1 MSQQQTVEAARVRI
15 QRLVDEISALSKGE
29 MRSEEYYQQFLTRA
43 VAACDGRGGGVWL
56 VGQRTAD
63 GKSEFQ
69 LAAAVDLESSLFQ
82 TDEAQRGLLLRAL
95 AEVVNT
101 KKPTILPADSPTP
114 AAAPGSLQAQLGQ
127 RNEPASPNRAPYPFI
142 QVPLFLKEQ
151 VLGVL
156 QVWLQPYVAR
166 ENYAEFANFLTQLA
180 THVEQYFQSRR
191 LGNLVVENQ
200 RLQHLLKFS
209 TDLSGSLDPQEVARL
224 DAGYSRDLL
233 ACERTAVLQLRG
245 DQWEI
250 LAISGQEVVE
260 KKSSTV
266 KSVAAFVGAHT
277 PRLPHPVTAEGA
289 NAPELKPYIIPLNRK
304 ELLSLA
310 AGPVRSNALAPNG
323 NTRIADNAYFEMSQV
338 ASVLIVQLLDSEKRV
353 QGALLAESTNEGFF
367 DLPTGSTEPPPSH
380 RLAEWLAGNT
390 GRALAASLDHR
401 ELPFLFATKRL
412 RDARRQLAGSER
424 KRYILK
430 RGILLGVLSCICLFP
445 WKEEVESDCTL
456 IPQKRVKIVPEVAGR
471 VEKVIVREGRFV
483 KQGDPIA
490 KLDTAALEADLK
502 HGREEVLAATAE
514 SEKYRGLN
522 DPSNEQIALTK
533 VRAAEEH
540 VKSRERDIA
549 SANLKAPMDGVILTK
564 DIELIEGVF
573 LNAGADFAI
582 IGSKDAWDLQV
593 HVNEKKIGKI
603 ESALARKKQIEI
615 SFILY
620 SQNMHPLGGVLL
632 DRSQV
637 SQVAYPP
644 QRENAV
650 QENAFVLT
658 LPDVQKQAPEEVR
671 RGFRP
676 ELTGR
681 ASIPLGRRP
690 LIFLWGRAIAEWFRL
705 KWVW

>member
-1 MSQQQTVEAARVRI
+1 
-15 QRLVDEISALSKGE
+15 

-43 VAACDGRGGGVWL
+43 VAACDGRGGCVWL

-95 AEVVNT
+95 SEVVNT
-101 KKPTILPADSPTP
+101 KKPFILPADDPN
-114 AAAPGSLQAQLGQ
+114 AGGAPGSLQSQLGQ
-127 RNEPASPNRAPYPFI
+127 RSAPTSPNRAPYPFI

-156 QVWLQPYVAR
+156 QVWLQPYVSR
-166 ENYAEFANFLTQLA
+166 DNYAEFANFLSQLA
-180 THVEQYFQSRR
+180 THVEQFFQSRR

-224 DAGYSRDLL
+224 VAGYSRDLL
-233 ACERTAVLQLRG
+233 ACERTAVLQLQG
-245 DQWEI
+245 DQWVA

-266 KSVAAFVGAHT
+266 KSVTAFVDAHT
-277 PRLPHPVTAEGA
+277 PRTPQAVTLEGA
-289 NAPELKPYIIPLNRK
+289 NAPELKPYIVPLSRK
-304 ELLSLA
+304 ELLSVA
-310 AGPVRSNALAPNG
+310 AGPIHSHALSANANSRA
-323 NTRIADNAYFEMSQV
+323 ADNAYFELSQV
-338 ASVLIVQLLDSEKRV
+338 ASVLIVQLLDADKRV
-353 QGALLAESTNEGFF
+353 QGALLAESTTEGFF
-367 DLPTGSTEPPPSH
+367 DLIPGSAELPPHH

-390 GRALAASLDHR
+390 GRSLAASLDHR

-430 RGILLGVLSCICLFP
+430 RGIILGVLACVCLFP

-456 IPQKRVKIVPEVAGR
+456 VPQKRVKIVPEVSGR
-471 VEKVIVREGRFV
+471 VEEVFVREGNFV
-483 KQGDPIA
+483 KKGDPIA

-514 SEKYRGLN
+514 SEKYRGLS

-549 SANLKAPMDGVILTK
+549 SANLKAPIDGVVLTK
-564 DIELIEGVF
+564 DIELIRGVF
-573 LNAGADFAI
+573 LNAGADFAVM
-582 IGSKDAWDLQV
+582 GSKDAWDLQV

-603 ESALARKKQIEI
+603 EDVLASKKKIDI

-620 SQNMHPLGGVLL
+620 SQNMHALSGVLS
-632 DRSQV
+632 DRTQF
-637 SQVAYPP
+637 SQVAYPH

-650 QENAFVLT
+650 QENAFILT
-658 LPDVQKQAPEEVR
+658 LPDVQTQAPEEVR

-690 LIFLWGRAIAEWFRL
+690 LIFLWGRGIAEWFRL

>member
-1 MSQQQTVEAARVRI
+1 
-15 QRLVDEISALSKGE
+15 

-82 TDEAQRGLLLRAL
+82 TDETQRGLLLRAL
-95 AEVVNT
+95 SEVVNT
-101 KKPTILPADSPTP
+101 KKPSILPADNP
-114 AAAPGSLQAQLGQ
+114 ATAPAPGSLQAQLGQ
-127 RNEPASPNRAPYPFI
+127 RSEPASPNRAPYPFI

-166 ENYAEFANFLTQLA
+166 ENYAEFASFLTQLA

-224 DAGYSRDLL
+224 VAGYSRDLL
-233 ACERTAVLQLRG
+233 ACERIAVLQLKG
-245 DQWEI
+245 DEWI
-250 LAISGQEVVE
+250 TLAISGQEVVE

-266 KSVAAFVGAHT
+266 KSVTAFVDAHT

-289 NAPELKPYIIPLNRK
+289 NAPELKAYILPLNRK
-304 ELLSLA
+304 DLLSLA
-310 AGPVRSNALAPNG
+310 AGPIRPSALAPKG
-323 NTRIADNAYFEMSQV
+323 NSRIADNAYFEMSQV

-353 QGALLAESTNEGFF
+353 QGALLAESTTDGFF
-367 DLPTGSTEPPPSH
+367 DAAAGSSDQPPSH

-390 GRALAASLDHR
+390 GRALAASFDHR

-424 KRYILK
+424 KRYIFK
-430 RGILLGVLSCICLFP
+430 RGIFLGVLACVFLFP

-456 IPQKRVKIVPEVAGR
+456 VPQKRVKIVPEVAGR
-471 VEKVIVREGRFV
+471 VEKVFVREGNFV

-490 KLDTAALEADLK
+490 KLDTAALETDLK
-502 HGREEVLAATAE
+502 HAREEVLASTAE
-514 SEKYRGLN
+514 SEKYRALS
-522 DPSNEQIALTK
+522 DPSSEQIALTK
-533 VRAAEEH
+533 VRTAEEH

-549 SANLKAPMDGVILTK
+549 SANLKAPMDGIMLTK
-564 DIELIEGVF
+564 DIELTEGVY
-573 LNAGADFAI
+573 LNAGADFAVM
-582 IGSKDAWDLQV
+582 GSKDAWDLQV

-603 ESALARKKQIEI
+603 ENVLGNKKQIEV

-620 SQNMHPLGGVLL
+620 SQNMHALSGVLR
-632 DRSQV
+632 DQTQF
-637 SQVAYPP
+637 SQVAYPH

-658 LPDVQKQAPEEVR
+658 LSDVQAQAPEEVR

>member
-15 QRLVDEISALSKGE
+15 QRLVDEISNLSKGE

-82 TDEAQRGLLLRAL
+82 TDETQRGLLLHAL

-101 KKPTILPADSPTP
+101 KKPFILPADSPAP
-114 AAAPGSLQAQLGQ
+114 AAGSLQAQLAQ
-127 RNEPASPNRAPYPFI
+127 RSSPASPNRAPYPFI

-151 VLGVL
+151 ILGVL
-156 QVWLQPYVAR
+156 QIWLQPYVSR
-166 ENYAEFANFLTQLA
+166 DNYAEFANFLTQLA

-224 DAGYSRDLL
+224 VAGYSRDLL
-233 ACERTAVLQLRG
+233 ACERTAVLQLHG
-245 DQWEI
+245 DQWVV

-266 KSVAAFVGAHT
+266 KSAAAFVSAHT
-277 PRLPHPVTAEGA
+277 PQQPHPVAVEGA
-289 NAPELKPYIIPLNRK
+289 KVPELKPFIIPLNRK

-310 AGPVRSNALAPNG
+310 AGATRSNALAPKG
-323 NTRIADNAYFEMSQV
+323 DTRVADNAYFEMSQV
-338 ASVLIVQLLDSEKRV
+338 ASVLIVQLLDSDKRV
-353 QGALLAESTNEGFF
+353 QGALLAESTTEAFF
-367 DLPTGSTEPPPSH
+367 NLTAGSTEPPPNH

-412 RDARRQLAGSER
+412 RDARRQLAGSQR
-424 KRYILK
+424 KRYLLK
-430 RGILLGVLSCICLFP
+430 RGIILGVLGCVFLFP
-445 WKEEVESDCTL
+445 WKEEIESDCTL
-456 IPQKRVKIVPEVAGR
+456 VPQKRVKLVPEVAGR
-471 VEKVIVREGRFV
+471 VEKVFAREGRFV
-483 KQGDPIA
+483 KHGEPIA

-522 DPSNEQIALTK
+522 DPANEQIALTK
-533 VRAAEEH
+533 VRTAEER

-549 SANLKAPMDGVILTK
+549 SATLKAPLDGVVLTK
-564 DIELIEGVF
+564 DIELLEGVY
-573 LNAGADFAI
+573 LTAGADFAI
-582 IGSKDAWDLQV
+582 MGSKDAWDLQV
-593 HVNEKKIGKI
+593 HVNEKAIGKI
-603 ESALARKKQIEI
+603 ESALATKKQLGV

-620 SQNMHPLGGVLL
+620 SQNMHPLSGVLL
-632 DRSQV
+632 DRSQF
-637 SQVAYPP
+637 SQVAYPH

-650 QENAFVLT
+650 QENAFILT
-658 LPDVQKQAPEEVR
+658 LTDVQKQAPDEVR